1 MLRDSCRENEE
12 CTVRTYRTNENEKS
26 RNLGVGESKSV
37 TDSRCSDVP
46 SERDRRSD
54 GQTRRQTK
62 CLSLSL
68 SLRLSFS
75 FVRSRLCVAFRDSDL
90 SARALKQ
97 HVDMQ
102 RINES
107 QAKTKSTRSVGQMR
121 IIYSFSS
128 QYKNVA
134 VYMTMSAKLRRSKLN
149 MATSGTILSLPAR
162 RSLRKP
168 SDGAVAEQASSGQRV
183 RRESDARLG
192 QSRAASVGH
201 VVACRAPARFPHLQI
216 HLSPSVPRPKTPK
229 RSKRGRSLTITAH
242 RPSPPCETEFL
253 NTAVVPHTELL
264 QKA

>member
-1 MLRDSCRENEE
+1 VSRIRVAPTSRRNEIGGATVKRDNDKQN
-12 CTVRTYRTNENEKS
+12 V
-26 RNLGVGESKSV
+26 
-37 TDSRCSDVP
+37 
-46 SERDRRSD
+46 
-54 GQTRRQTK
+54 
-62 CLSLSL
+62 SL

-201 VVACRAPARFPHLQI
+201 VVARRAPARFPRQQTHLP
-216 HLSPSVPRPKTPK
+216 PSIPPYLFLAVPRFK
-229 RSKRGRSLTITAH
+229 RPKRGRSLTITAH
-242 RPSPPCETEFL
+242 RPSPPRETEFL
-253 NTAVVPHTELL
+253 NTAVAVLSRIRNCCKRRDAC
-264 QKA
+264 QIYCAI